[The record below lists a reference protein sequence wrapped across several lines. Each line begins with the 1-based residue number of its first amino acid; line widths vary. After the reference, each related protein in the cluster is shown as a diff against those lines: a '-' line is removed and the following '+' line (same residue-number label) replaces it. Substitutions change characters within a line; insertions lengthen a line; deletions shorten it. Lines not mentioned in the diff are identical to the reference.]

1 MWWMGLVAPRHVGSS
16 QIRDQTCVPCIGSQ
30 ILNHWTTR
38 KVPGFTLGVVNFMHL
53 GKCIMTYLSIWH
65 IYLSYIYLSLCDHTE
80 YFHCPKMSWCSLFF
94 PPTPQRLTFTDYFT
108 IYSFAFP
115 KMSYSWNYTD
125 IIFSDGLFSLSN
137 MHLWFLQVFSWLES
151 SFLLVWNNIP
161 WSGWTTVYLSIY
173 LLRKILAAS
182 KSKKSQLC
190 MRQGLSWMQC
200 FLYLKLG
207 VFLNIT
213 DMKGCQAI
221 LYHWHFWGQIIP
233 VLFDVYVT
241 LKKTLIVSEFRF
253 LHEEITITFLIT
265 SSEEFLN

>member
-1 MWWMGLVAPRHVGSS
+1 
-16 QIRDQTCVPCIGSQ
+16 
-30 ILNHWTTR
+30 
-38 KVPGFTLGVVNFMHL
+38 
-53 GKCIMTYLSIWH
+53 MTYLSIWH

-190 MRQGLSWMQC
+190 MRQGLSWMLSLPKAWS
-200 FLYLKLG
+200 FLEH
-207 VFLNIT
+207 
-213 DMKGCQAI
+213 
-221 LYHWHFWGQIIP
+221 HWYERMPANLIP
-233 VLFDVYVT
+233 L
-241 LKKTLIVSEFRF
+241 
-253 LHEEITITFLIT
+253 TFLGSNYT
-265 SSEEFLN
+265 SSIWCVCDFEKDIDCPWISISSWRNYNYLSHNLIGRIFKLNEVPWCLLTMHV